1 MGIVK
6 TQLKIQFED
15 FGIGRVLL
23 IVMMLFKSSHKQILL
38 TLFEN
43 RNKKVTG
50 NASYKKLYEHLGS
63 GCGTH
68 LLLLQVFI

>member
-23 IVMMLFKSSHKQILL
+23 MMLFKSSHKQILL